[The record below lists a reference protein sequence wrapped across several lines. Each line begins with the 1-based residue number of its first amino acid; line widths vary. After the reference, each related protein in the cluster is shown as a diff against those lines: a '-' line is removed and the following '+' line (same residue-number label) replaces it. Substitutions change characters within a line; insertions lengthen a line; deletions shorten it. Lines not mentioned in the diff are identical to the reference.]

1 MMLSLSCVAFGKVP
15 RALLPPAGEQPC
27 IAHDPLGR
35 VVHGHRARDHGARP
49 CEFDMERHSE
59 GARQVV
65 RAAVRVAQAHAH
77 DRAGVPVLEVE
88 GVDRTAHDSSPRN
101 SVNVSQSS
109 SSVNSRAAPG
119 SAMSCHVAPVKSEG
133 VAVAVALT
141 AAAMMISVSSAA
153 ELVAE
158 PMTDAAGAIALGR
171 PPAIVAEHETED
183 AGGVAG

>member
-65 RAAVRVAQAHAH
+65 PAAVRVAQAHAH

-101 SVNVSQSS
+101 SVNVSESS

-158 PMTDAAGAIALGR
+158 PLAAGVTWVVRAAA
-171 PPAIVAEHETED
+171 PDPVP
-183 AGGVAG
+183 V